1 MYEKLLKTVTNLG
14 SPKILLVG
22 DFMLDVYIY
31 GDALKISQETPTPV
45 LKLTSIERSCGGAA
59 RVAVDLAA
67 LGALPS
73 CLGVIGDDPN
83 GKILNKMLTK
93 AGADI
98 TGLFPTEDRP
108 TISKQRLIGLAQHRH
123 RQQLI
128 RIDEESTEPLSDEQ
142 YKMILRAYKDR
153 LKQADI
159 VCLQDYNK
167 GLLSSSLCRQLIQLA
182 TKANKKV
189 LVDPSPISDY
199 SKYTGATLITP
210 NRKEASAAVGF
221 EIKTVEDGARA
232 AEQLADKLKFE
243 VVVITLDKEGAY
255 LKTAKKSEFIHTR
268 PRSVYDVTGAGDMVL
283 ATLAIALAAD
293 CGYKTAVQLSNIAG
307 GIEVEKFGAA
317 TVTIEEIINEIVGQN
332 RGKNGKVRSTDSLV
346 EELSWHRKQKET
358 IVFTNGCFDVV
369 HRGHTEFLK
378 FCKLQADILVVGL
391 NSDNSV
397 RIIKGPDRPINNQY
411 DRAAVLAALETVD
424 YITVFN
430 EPDPLNLIKK
440 VKPDILVKGQD
451 WAEKGVVG
459 REFVE
464 SYDGKVILAP
474 LVKGKSSTATIEKMK
489 SLETKS

>member
-31 GDALKISQETPTPV
+31 GDALRISPEAPVPV
-45 LKLTSIERSCGGAA
+45 LKVTKTEYSCGGAGS
-59 RVAVDLAA
+59 VATDLAA
-67 LGALPS
+67 LGAMPV
-73 CLGVIGDDPN
+73 CLGVIGDDQN
-83 GKILNKMLTK
+83 GKILREKLLK
-93 AGADI
+93 AGADVS
-98 TGLFPTEDRP
+98 GLYTVPGRP

-123 RQQLI
+123 RQQLF

-142 YKMILRAYKDR
+142 CEKILQTYKDK
-153 LKQADI
+153 LKLVCI
-159 VCLQDYNK
+159 VCLQDYDK
-167 GLLSSSLCRQLIQLA
+167 GLLGSLLCKQMIQLA
-182 TKANKKV
+182 AQANKKV
-189 LVDPSPISDY
+189 LVDPSLAGDY
-199 SKYTGATLITP
+199 LKYAGATLIAP
-210 NRKEASAAVGF
+210 NRSETSAAVGF
-221 EIKTVEDGARA
+221 DIKTAEDSARA
-232 AEQLADKLKFE
+232 AEELAEKLKLE
-243 VVVITLDKEGAY
+243 AVVITLDKEGAY
-255 LKTAKKSEFIHTR
+255 LRTEKESEIIPTR

-293 CGYKTAVQLSNIAG
+293 CDYKTAVQLSNIAS

-317 TVTIEEIINEIVGQN
+317 TVTIEEIINKLA
-332 RGKNGKVRSTDSLV
+332 GKSDKVHPVDSLV
-346 EELSWHRKQKET
+346 EQLAEYRSQNAA

-391 NSDNSV
+391 NSDSSV
-397 RIIKGPDRPINNQY
+397 RTIKGPDRPINNQY

-424 YITVFN
+424 YVTLFD

-440 VKPDILVKGQD
+440 VKPDVLVKGQD
-451 WAEKGVVG
+451 WAQKGVVG

-464 SYDGKVILAP
+464 SYGGKVVLAP
-474 LVKGKSSTATIEKMK
+474 LVEGKSSTATIEKMR